1 MKKTRNNMIFRQATY
16 ADLPALK
23 SAFAAITKKM
33 NENGFL
39 FWDDRYPYEVFSTDI
54 AEERLYLW
62 IDHDTIVSAFALC
75 EHSSGEKAVAWEA
88 PEATALYLYRF
99 AVHPDYEGRGIAKAM
114 LQKVREVSRTK
125 GADYLRLFVVD
136 SNLPALS
143 LYAADGFSRV
153 EGINV
158 EQINDGP
165 KLIEYGF
172 EVKL

>member
-1 MKKTRNNMIFRQATY
+1 
-16 ADLPALK
+16 
-23 SAFAAITKKM
+23 
-33 NENGFL
+33 
-39 FWDDRYPYEVFSTDI
+39 
-54 AEERLYLW
+54 
-62 IDHDTIVSAFALC
+62 
-75 EHSSGEKAVAWEA
+75 
-88 PEATALYLYRF
+88 
-99 AVHPDYEGRGIAKAM
+99 M

-153 EGINV
+153 EGINI